1 MSAVVPAVVLEL
13 VVVEVVVEVVV
24 RVVVE
29 DRMVNVVVVVPRWLW
44 CFVRWVVSDRVL
56 RRVPCAVD

>member
-1 MSAVVPAVVLEL
+1 MVVEL
-13 VVVEVVVEVVV
+13 VVVEVVVEA
-24 RVVVE
+24 VVE

-44 CFVRWVVSDRVL
+44 CFVRWVVSGRVL

>member
-1 MSAVVPAVVLEL
+1 MSAVVPAVVVEL
-13 VVVEVVVEVVV
+13 VVVEVVVEVVM
-24 RVVVE
+24 E

-44 CFVRWVVSDRVL
+44 CFVRWVVSGRVL

>member
-1 MSAVVPAVVLEL
+1 MS
-13 VVVEVVVEVVV
+13 VVVSAFVVE
-24 RVVVE
+24 VVVE

-56 RRVPCAVD
+56 RRILCAVD